1 MCRVFGCVAAEP
13 ASIRSELIEADNP
26 LIRQSEDHDSG
37 WGMAVY
43 ERADGLDPRCVRF
56 AEAAFSDPDFVEATA
71 LRGRIFNVHVRRA
84 TMGGLAPENT
94 HPFCLGSYSFGHNGT
109 ILRYPRL
116 LEHPTVAQPSGDTD
130 SEAFFNFLMTIYD
143 ASDPIGSLRC
153 AIRTAVER
161 SPFSG
166 LNFLFSD
173 GDRLFA
179 YRLGMFELHWLH
191 RARAAAG
198 RLRAGH
204 RRGVAHGPA
213 GRAARAR
220 PGRPRAAAR
229 RAPDRRRAARAG
241 TGAEGRSPGSPARRG
256 PRRGRRGARSG
267 GSGRHLSRRFALLVN
282 PASAGGKALKAL
294 PVVHETLDRLGAAHR
309 TITTRSSEHAAE
321 EATRAAAQ
329 GETVAALSGDG
340 LLRPLGSALKGSGAA
355 LAIIPCGRGNDLARV
370 LGIPTDPADGHRG
383 RRDRRRSG

>member
-13 ASIRSELIEADNP
+13 TSIRSELIEAVNP

-116 LEHPTVAQPSGDTD
+116 LEHPSIARPSGDTD
-130 SEAFFNFLMTIYD
+130 SEAFFNFLMTVYD
-143 ASDPIGSLRC
+143 ASDPIGSLRR
-153 AIRTAVER
+153 AIRTTVER

-191 RARAAAG
+191 RPGQLLVASERVTDEEWHTVQQDVLLVLDPDDLQQPHAERLIGDELLAQARVQRVDHQAHLRGEARGEVAAERARAA
-198 RLRAGH
+198 
-204 RRGVAHGPA
+204 VA
-213 GRAARAR
+213 
-220 PGRPRAAAR
+220 
-229 RAPDRRRAARAG
+229 D
-241 TGAEGRSPGSPARRG
+241 S
-256 PRRGRRGARSG
+256 
-267 GSGRHLSRRFALLVN
+267 
-282 PASAGGKALKAL
+282 
-294 PVVHETLDRLGAAHR
+294 
-309 TITTRSSEHAAE
+309 
-321 EATRAAAQ
+321 
-329 GETVAALSGDG
+329 
-340 LLRPLGSALKGSGAA
+340 
-355 LAIIPCGRGNDLARV
+355 
-370 LGIPTDPADGHRG
+370 
-383 RRDRRRSG
+383 

>member
-43 ERADGLDPRCVRF
+43 QRADGLDPRCVRF
-56 AEAAFSDPDFVEATA
+56 AEAAFSDPDFLEATS
-71 LRGRIFNVHVRRA
+71 LKGRIFNVHVRRA

-116 LEHPTVAQPSGDTD
+116 LEHPSVQQPSGDTD

-143 ASDPIGSLRC
+143 ASDPIGSLRR
-153 AIRTAVER
+153 AIRTTVER

-179 YRLGMFELHWLH
+179 YRLGLFELHWLH
-191 RARAAAG
+191 R
-198 RLRAGH
+198 
-204 RRGVAHGPA
+204 
-213 GRAARAR
+213 
-220 PGRPRAAAR
+220 PGQ
-229 RAPDRRRAARAG
+229 
-241 TGAEGRSPGSPARRG
+241 
-256 PRRGRRGARSG
+256 
-267 GSGRHLSRRFALLVN
+267 LLV
-282 PASAGGKALKAL
+282 ASERVTDEQWHTVQQDVLL
-294 PVVHETLDRLGAAHR
+294 VLDPDDLEEPHAERLIGDELLAQARVQKVDHQTHLR
-309 TITTRSSEHAAE
+309 GEARGEVAAE
-321 EATRAAAQ
+321 RAQAA
-329 GETVAALSGDG
+329 VADS
-340 LLRPLGSALKGSGAA
+340 
-355 LAIIPCGRGNDLARV
+355 
-370 LGIPTDPADGHRG
+370 
-383 RRDRRRSG
+383 